1 MRRRSSGRRR
11 EFGRVA
17 RSLWPACGIAQ
28 PRRSFARPPSGVM
41 VSRRI
46 TRHLSVR
53 LSSANCHLRENCAS
67 RSISRVTIANKR
79 LTEIPH
85 IRTPMT
91 LSRGANGRQNRVFCP
106 RLPRIT
112 RLARLC
118 LLFSRFPCLSSS
130 KILRFSSRSAACE
143 LWLGR
148 RMESCHPLLQR
159 QKFGST
165 STTAAL

>member
-1 MRRRSSGRRR
+1 MGEITAPGDFQGLWEEGETGQIHRPVSHAFHQTGISTAFRRGR
-11 EFGRVA
+11 ESV
-17 RSLWPACGIAQ
+17 ACGISGTCT
-28 PRRSFARPPSGVM
+28 RRRLHGQVTRTAFLVSDGQRPHSPKSLVCPFLPFSQIPSRDA

-91 LSRGANGRQNRVFCP
+91 LSRGANGRQLDGRLTSLQPRV
-106 RLPRIT
+106 
-112 RLARLC
+112 
-118 LLFSRFPCLSSS
+118 
-130 KILRFSSRSAACE
+130 E
-143 LWLGR
+143 
-148 RMESCHPLLQR
+148 
-159 QKFGST
+159 
-165 STTAAL
+165 